1 MHPDPTLRG
10 CEAAED
16 LLGEDE
22 DEVGAEDGVD
32 AWRGFGAAE
41 DEAAEDEVDEVDGVG
56 EDEDEVGEDEVD
68 EVDEV
73 ASLDDGDDG
82 NANQP

>member
-41 DEAAEDEVDEVDGVG
+41 DGVG
-56 EDEDEVGEDEVD
+56 EDEVGKDEDEVREDEVD

>member
-1 MHPDPTLRG
+1 M
-10 CEAAED
+10 
-16 LLGEDE
+16 
-22 DEVGAEDGVD
+22 D

>member
-32 AWRGFGAAE
+32 AWRGFEAAE
-41 DEAAEDEVDEVDGVG
+41 DEAAEDGVG
-56 EDEDEVGEDEVD
+56 EDEVGKDEDEVREDEVD